1 MKTDQALSRL
11 AYRVDR
17 QLAYASYSDTDA
29 LTMRATKMLNKRKMS
44 NDTRKAVNSKLKAAR
59 DLLRPTG
66 KKIRLGKSF
75 APGAP
80 LAQDLISRASEAQ
93 ELINSAVEAYMTERA
108 DFRTQKDARSERLL
122 DAATQIENNVR
133 GKRQSGK
140 TRKDVAGAKRKE
152 SALRRLLRWGSDI
165 DSMSRAVDESG
176 VLHEYVSERMRAAE
190 SDYFSTRRETL
201 EEMDQIAREAGFRD
215 ADDLLAATSDDTL
228 GAGTTQLV
236 EVQIDGERITI
247 RLGEAMKLAALD
259 DETHQMIA
267 NKYDEEG
274 NRTNG
279 VGIKFS
285 EAEMGRTYYPD
296 TSDIDTIAEKLT
308 SKQLEVVR
316 GLKRF
321 RESMRDAAFDVFFRL
336 NGYQPRFVPGYEPR
350 SRLATSRT
358 KLDPTQAGVQGVAP
372 QFADAGGFTKDRV
385 ESGGSPVLIGDFV
398 TDFLRSSD
406 ALARMQHMAEPTRDA
421 WSLLMDDQVAQA
433 IAEKHGENAVE
444 RLRQMVVNG
453 SGMNPAA
460 LGGVLGEMQGALA
473 GAYITA
479 NPGTFIRVALGGI
492 SRMIADPD
500 VPVTALLR
508 ATTNWLSG
516 PSFDEIAERSGYF
529 YSRNRES
536 AIDRRANTQ
545 QVGLADERRR
555 MARRHFAAAFRE
567 SSGMR
572 IGEARKQIMLAFGQ
586 LGILDAID
594 RMLVRIAV
602 QAHINDGKNL
612 DQAVYAAEKTIRRT
626 QNTTSPLDDASIML
640 AGTDAQR
647 GVSKF
652 MLTFSSDPLKAGAR
666 LHEAVATND
675 MQAVARWTA

>member
-1 MKTDQALSRL
+1 
-11 AYRVDR
+11 
-17 QLAYASYSDTDA
+17 
-29 LTMRATKMLNKRKMS
+29 
-44 NDTRKAVNSKLKAAR
+44 
-59 DLLRPTG
+59 
-66 KKIRLGKSF
+66 
-75 APGAP
+75 
-80 LAQDLISRASEAQ
+80 
-93 ELINSAVEAYMTERA
+93 
-108 DFRTQKDARSERLL
+108 
-122 DAATQIENNVR
+122 
-133 GKRQSGK
+133 
-140 TRKDVAGAKRKE
+140 
-152 SALRRLLRWGSDI
+152 
-165 DSMSRAVDESG
+165 
-176 VLHEYVSERMRAAE
+176 
-190 SDYFSTRRETL
+190 
-201 EEMDQIAREAGFRD
+201 
-215 ADDLLAATSDDTL
+215 
-228 GAGTTQLV
+228 
-236 EVQIDGERITI
+236 
-247 RLGEAMKLAALD
+247 
-259 DETHQMIA
+259 
-267 NKYDEEG
+267 
-274 NRTNG
+274 
-279 VGIKFS
+279 
-285 EAEMGRTYYPD
+285 MGRTYYPD
-296 TSDIDTIAEKLT
+296 ASDIDTIAEQLT
-308 SKQLEVVR
+308 SQQLEVVR
-316 GLKRF
+316 ALKRF

-358 KLDPTQAGVQGVAP
+358 QLDPTQAGVQGVAP
-372 QFADAGGFTKDRV
+372 QFADAGGFTKERV

-421 WSLLMDDQVAQA
+421 WSLLMDDQVAQS
-433 IAEKHGENAVE
+433 IAEIHGEGAVE

-492 SRMIADPD
+492 SRMIADAD
-500 VPVTALLR
+500 VPVPALLR

-516 PSFDEIAERSGYF
+516 PSFDEIAKRSGYF

-555 MARRHFAAAFRE
+555 MARRHFAAALRE
-567 SSGMR
+567 SRGLR
-572 IGEARKQIMLAFGQ
+572 LAEARRQIVLAFGQ

-602 QAHINDGKNL
+602 QAHMNDGKNL
-612 DQAVYAAEKTIRRT
+612 DQAVYAAEQTIRRT

-652 MLTFSSDPLKAGAR
+652 LLTFSSDPLKAGAR

-675 MQAVARWTA
+675 MQAVARWTASTLANATVNVVSRPSMYIVAGMIAELLGDEEDELLNEVKTARAYQSGEVTRGMITEVVSSAGMGGYLSAEILDLLMRAGAGESTYGRTGAPTALSIDALVEITSAISTMISTSNEQTRNRAIDKAITKLLQVGIGDPTEPVRKLLEGVRDRDLGQAEAAKRILKQIIGDDPELQQQYGDLMERIEAALDAKDPD